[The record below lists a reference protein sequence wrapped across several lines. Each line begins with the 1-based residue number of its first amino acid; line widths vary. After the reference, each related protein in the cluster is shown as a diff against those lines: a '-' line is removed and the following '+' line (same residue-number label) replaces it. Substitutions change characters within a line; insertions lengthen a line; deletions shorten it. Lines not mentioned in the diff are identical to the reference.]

1 VKFLIDE
8 CLSPDLAKL
17 ARERGYPESS
27 HVRWLGLAGA
37 KDHVVTR
44 RAVDDGYVL
53 VTHNTAD
60 FRGLYGREEVHVGL
74 VALNTAPGL
83 MSLDFQLRLFLL
95 ALSELGGEEAW
106 NEVLEITVNAGRV
119 VTIDRFDLPE

>member
-1 VKFLIDE
+1 MKFLIDE

-37 KDHVVTR
+37 KDHVVT
-44 RAVDDGYVL
+44 
-53 VTHNTAD
+53 HNTAD

-74 VALNTAPGL
+74 VAFNTAPGL